1 MSEAEALAEKVR
13 GGWELGEAQ
22 AASAA
27 LDALLARLAEAEKD
41 CEANDNVRKEYLAA
55 ARKAVTRA
63 ETAEARLAEAEKERD
78 QARGEFGLAV
88 HQRNVAQS
96 HYAELTAAVEAAEAD
111 RDRLRAFVAKARPF
125 LGMDVPGSVG
135 AEASELLA

>member
-63 ETAEARLAEAEKERD
+63 E
-78 QARGEFGLAV
+78 
-88 HQRNVAQS
+88 
-96 HYAELTAAVEAAEAD
+96 AAEAD